1 MDTGVGFNYVDKP
14 LGAEVAFSGL
24 VNNVNRDGSDRGQAT
39 VCRVKEVRSGE
50 VRSCGKSGS
59 QEI

>member
-14 LGAEVAFSGL
+14 LNAEVAFSGR
-24 VNNVNRDGSDRGQAT
+24 VNNVNRDRSGRGWAT
-39 VCRVKEVRSGE
+39 VCRVKEVGNGE